1 MAWYPPDR
9 TETAEWSMEAGP
21 TWTRAGS
28 TWTRA
33 GPTWTKVGPTWIRA
47 GSSSTDH
54 EPWLALCPVSAKMSE
69 DENSL
74 RYTTTLP
81 CPENLMC
88 YTAARP
94 CPRPTAVV
102 RPMLRVTQI
111 G

>member
-1 MAWYPPDR
+1 MAWYPPDC
-9 TETAEWSMEAGP
+9 TETAEWSLE
-21 TWTRAGS
+21 AGS

-33 GPTWTKVGPTWIRA
+33 GPTWIRAGPTWSRA
-47 GSSSTDH
+47 GSSWTDD

-69 DENSL
+69 DENSF
-74 RYTTTLP
+74 RYTTTPP